1 LKRPKND
8 EREDEKVSGKKTDWK
23 PQALPPEKLYTVC
36 DTKQF
41 SFKTTA
47 ELDDLT
53 SVVGQKRA
61 VEAIEF
67 AIGMRRKGYNL
78 FALGPTGTGKFSLL
92 QRFISKTAADDPV
105 PDDWCYVNNFDEP
118 HKPRALALPAGR
130 ARGFAL
136 DMDNLI
142 TDLQQ
147 AIPAVFESEDY
158 QNRKEK
164 LAESYKER
172 HEKAFSD
179 LQKRANAEDITIV
192 RTPMG
197 LGLAPMKEGEVLS
210 PDDFSALPKDEQK
223 KRKARMED
231 FQRELE
237 GILREVPRWEKEH
250 REKIRELNQD
260 VVRRVVDHQIDE
272 LEETYKDIPAVLEY
286 LEQVQVAVIENL
298 GDFIPGEA
306 QGQNTP
312 EGGSDSAFRAYRVNV
327 IVDNCTSIEGEACG
341 EDDDDAVHHAEATGA
356 PVVYEDHPTM
366 ANLVGRAE
374 HLSHYGSLVTDFNL
388 IKPGA
393 LHRANGG
400 YLILDARNLFM
411 QPFAWDALKRTLRA
425 QSIRIESPGES
436 YGLVSTITLEP
447 EPIPFKAKVFLTGDP
462 MLYYLLARYDPDF
475 KELFKVAADFDN
487 RMDRT
492 DDSALQY
499 AQLIATLARKEDL
512 KPLDKNA
519 VARVVEHGAR
529 LADDAEKL
537 STHMGSIVDL
547 VREADYIAG
556 REGRKTVGAKDV
568 QAAIDAEIYRSD
580 RIRERIHE
588 EIQRGTLVID
598 TTGEK
603 VGEVNGLA
611 VYQLDHFA
619 FGRPSRISCRVRIGK
634 GEVVDIERQVD
645 LGGPLHTKGVLILT
659 SYLATKFALNKPLS
673 LSATLVFEQSYSGVE
688 GDSASSTEL
697 YALLSALSDMP
708 IKQNLAVT
716 GSVDQNGR
724 VQAIG
729 GVNEKI
735 EGFFDVCRTRGLT
748 GDQGV
753 LIPEANVKHLMLR
766 SDVVEACRKGRFHI
780 YPVATI
786 DQGIEILTGVPA
798 GEPDET
804 GQFPIA
810 SVNRAVG
817 ARLDAF
823 TRKAHEFATVAPR
836 KGRKR
841 RDD

>member
-1 LKRPKND
+1 
-8 EREDEKVSGKKTDWK
+8 
-23 PQALPPEKLYTVC
+23 
-36 DTKQF
+36 
-41 SFKTTA
+41 
-47 ELDDLT
+47 
-53 SVVGQKRA
+53 
-61 VEAIEF
+61 
-67 AIGMRRKGYNL
+67 M
-78 FALGPTGTGKFSLL
+78 
-92 QRFISKTAADDPV
+92 
-105 PDDWCYVNNFDEP
+105 
-118 HKPRALALPAGR
+118 
-130 ARGFAL
+130 
-136 DMDNLI
+136 
-142 TDLQQ
+142 
-147 AIPAVFESEDY
+147 
-158 QNRKEK
+158 
-164 LAESYKER
+164 
-172 HEKAFSD
+172 
-179 LQKRANAEDITIV
+179 
-192 RTPMG
+192 
-197 LGLAPMKEGEVLS
+197 
-210 PDDFSALPKDEQK
+210 
-223 KRKARMED
+223 
-231 FQRELE
+231 
-237 GILREVPRWEKEH
+237 
-250 REKIRELNQD
+250 
-260 VVRRVVDHQIDE
+260 
-272 LEETYKDIPAVLEY
+272 
-286 LEQVQVAVIENL
+286 
-298 GDFIPGEA
+298 
-306 QGQNTP
+306 
-312 EGGSDSAFRAYRVNV
+312 
-327 IVDNCTSIEGEACG
+327 
-341 EDDDDAVHHAEATGA
+341 
-356 PVVYEDHPTM
+356 
-366 ANLVGRAE
+366 
-374 HLSHYGSLVTDFNL
+374 
-388 IKPGA
+388 
-393 LHRANGG
+393 
-400 YLILDARNLFM
+400 
-411 QPFAWDALKRTLRA
+411 
-425 QSIRIESPGES
+425 
-436 YGLVSTITLEP
+436 VSTITLEP

>member
-1 LKRPKND
+1 M
-8 EREDEKVSGKKTDWK
+8 SGKQKAWK
-23 PQALPPEKLYTVC
+23 PQALKPSQLYTIC
-36 DTKQF
+36 DPKQF
-41 SFKTTA
+41 DFKTTA
-47 ELDDLT
+47 ELEDLD

-92 QRFISKTAADDPV
+92 KRFVEKAAADDPV

-118 HKPRALALPAGR
+118 HKPRALALPAGT
-130 ARGFAL
+130 ARGFAQ
-136 DMDNLI
+136 DMDTLVA
-142 TDLQQ
+142 DLQQ

-158 QNRKEK
+158 QTRKEK
-164 LAESYKER
+164 LAESFKER
-172 HEKAFSD
+172 QEKAFSD

-197 LGLAPMKEGEVLS
+197 LGLAPMEKGEVLS
-210 PDDFSALPKDEQK
+210 PEEFSKLSEKEQK
-223 KRKARMED
+223 KRKKRIEE
-231 FQRELE
+231 FQHELE
-237 GILREVPRWEKEH
+237 GMLRDVPRWEKEH
-250 REKIRELNQD
+250 REKLRELNQD

-272 LEETYKDIPAVLEY
+272 LEERHGDLPEVLDY
-286 LEQVQVAVIENL
+286 LEQVQDSVIENL
-298 GDFIPGEA
+298 GDFIPNEA
-306 QGQNTP
+306 PQQGAP
-312 EGGSDSAFRAYRVNV
+312 EGGAEGAFRAYRVNV
-327 IVDNCTSIEGEACG
+327 VVDNCPMAEGEDCEEEHRA
-341 EDDDDAVHHAEATGA
+341 AKGA
-356 PVVYEDHPTM
+356 PVIYEDHPTM
-366 ANLVGRAE
+366 TNLLGRAE

-400 YLILDARNLFM
+400 YLIIDARNLFM
-411 QPFAWDALKRTLRA
+411 QPFAWDALKRALRA
-425 QSIRIESPGES
+425 QAIRIENPGES

-447 EPIPFKAKVFLTGDP
+447 EPIPLKAKIFLAGDP
-462 MLYYLLARYDPDF
+462 MLYYMLSRYDPEF

-499 AQLIATLARKEDL
+499 ATLIGTLARKEEL
-512 KPLDKNA
+512 RPLDKKA

-529 LADDAEKL
+529 LADDSEKL

-547 VREADYIAG
+547 VREADYLAG
-556 REGRKTVGAKDV
+556 KQNRKTVQAEDV
-568 QAAIDAEIYRSD
+568 QAAIDANVYRSD

-598 TTGEK
+598 TEGAK

-697 YALLSALSDMP
+697 YALLSALSDFP

-766 SDVVEACRKGRFHI
+766 ADVVEACRQGKFHV
-780 YPVATI
+780 YPVETI

-798 GEPDET
+798 GAPDEN

-810 SVNRAVG
+810 SINRAVG

-836 KGRKR
+836 RGRKR

>member
-1 LKRPKND
+1 MRDDN
-8 EREDEKVSGKKTDWK
+8 KTWK
-23 PQALPPEKLYTVC
+23 PEALTPDQLYTVC
-36 DTKQF
+36 DPNQF
-41 SFKTTA
+41 DFKTTA
-47 ELDDLT
+47 ELEDLD

-67 AIGMRRKGYNL
+67 AIGMRCKGYNL

-92 QRFISKTAADDPV
+92 KRFIAKAATEEPV
-105 PDDWCYVNNFDEP
+105 PLDWCYVNNFDEP
-118 HKPRALALPAGR
+118 HKPRALALPSGT

-136 DMDNLI
+136 DMDKLVI
-142 TDLQQ
+142 DLQQ
-147 AIPAVFESEDY
+147 AIPAVFESDDY
-158 QNRKEK
+158 EARKEK
-164 LAESYKER
+164 IAESFKER

-179 LQKRANAEDITIV
+179 LQKRANNEDITVV

-197 LGLAPMKEGEVLS
+197 LGLAPLKEGEVLS
-210 PDDFSALPKDEQK
+210 PDEFSALSDKEQK
-223 KRKARMED
+223 KRKARIED
-231 FQRELE
+231 FQHELE
-237 GILREVPRWEKEH
+237 GLLRDVPRWEKEH
-250 REKIRELNQD
+250 REMVRELNQD

-272 LEETYKDIPAVLEY
+272 LEERYVDVPAVLEY
-286 LEQVQVAVIENL
+286 LEQVQAAVIENL
-298 GDFIPGEA
+298 ADFIPGESGQ
-306 QGQNTP
+306 QGAP
-312 EGGSDSAFRAYRVNV
+312 EGAGAEGAFRAYRVNV
-327 IVDNCTSIEGEACG
+327 IVDNCPMAEDEDCEEADR
-341 EDDDDAVHHAEATGA
+341 EVRGA

-400 YLILDARNLFM
+400 YLILDAHNLFM
-411 QPFAWDALKRTLRA
+411 QPYAWDALKRSLRA
-425 QSIRIESPGES
+425 QAIRIESPGES

-447 EPIPFKAKVFLTGDP
+447 EAIPLDAKICLAGDP
-462 MLYYLLARYDPDF
+462 QLYYMLSRFDPDF

-499 AQLIATLARKEDL
+499 ATLIGTLARKEEL
-512 KPLDKNA
+512 RPLDKKA

-547 VREADYIAG
+547 VREADYLAG
-556 REGRKTVGAKDV
+556 KERRKTVKAKDV
-568 QAAIDAEIYRSD
+568 QAAIDANVYRSD
-580 RIRERIHE
+580 RIRESIHE
-588 EIQRGTLVID
+588 EIERGTLVID
-598 TTGEK
+598 TEGEK

-697 YALLSALSDMP
+697 YALLSALSNMP

-753 LIPEANVKHLMLR
+753 VIPDANVKHLMLR
-766 SDVVEACRKGRFHI
+766 ADVVEACRKGQFHV
-780 YPVATI
+780 YPVETI

-798 GEPDET
+798 GAPGEN

-823 TRKAHEFATVAPR
+823 TRTAHEFATVAPR
-836 KGRKR
+836 RARKR
-841 RDD
+841 KDD